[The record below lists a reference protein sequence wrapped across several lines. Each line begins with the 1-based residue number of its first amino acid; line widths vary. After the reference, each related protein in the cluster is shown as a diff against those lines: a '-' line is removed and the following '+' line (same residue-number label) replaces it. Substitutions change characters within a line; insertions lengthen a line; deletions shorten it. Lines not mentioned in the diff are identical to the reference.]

1 MSNANLD
8 TSDCEIE
15 EENEGNNENRFLTF
29 KLGDEEYGLEINYVK
44 EVVGLQKITA
54 MPDVPRYIKGIINLR
69 GQVIPI
75 MDARARFNLS
85 EKAYNDRTCVVV
97 IDVDTTYLGLI
108 VDEVKDVLE
117 IPEEKISAPPK
128 MYHAEKSQFIRGLGK
143 HDDAVKILL
152 DVSTLFDQSQ

>member
-1 MSNANLD
+1 MKNARLD
-8 TSDCEIE
+8 AIDIEIDE
-15 EENEGNNENRFLTF
+15 EADDTNENRFLTF
-29 KLGDEEYGLEINYVK
+29 RLEDEEYGLEINYVK

-54 MPDVPRYIKGIINLR
+54 IPDVPEYIKGVLNLR

-97 IDVDTTYLGLI
+97 IDVDMTPLGLI

-117 IPEEKISAPPK
+117 IPAEKISAPPR
-128 MYHAEKSQFIRGLGK
+128 MQQTEANHFIRGLGR

-152 DVSTLFDQSQ
+152 DARTLFDL